1 MLRLCPQTSHAL
13 PLLVDHGSM
22 VEYCSS
28 LPPDI
33 QCQRQERQAA
43 SSHSSYPGSPRSGR
57 FSTGQPAAER
67 ASVHEVMPQSDFQ
80 RQVLRILHIMRLAQQ
95 EQGDLLHE
103 VSRQLVHSDP
113 IVAEA
118 PLVPTP
124 FASCEA
130 LVDFNDSLN
139 EHMETRLVE
148 ELAQLGG
155 SEVRQ
160 STRKILEYLLTDY
173 VAAEFSW
180 LGQKGKRKFGQLKL
194 PHLIIRAVRKNIRLS
209 AATRYEVES
218 EIKTWLR
225 HAKERCTSQRAL
237 TDHAPS
243 QQD

>member
-1 MLRLCPQTSHAL
+1 
-13 PLLVDHGSM
+13 
-22 VEYCSS
+22 
-28 LPPDI
+28 
-33 QCQRQERQAA
+33 
-43 SSHSSYPGSPRSGR
+43 
-57 FSTGQPAAER
+57 
-67 ASVHEVMPQSDFQ
+67 MPQSDFQ

-103 VSRQLVHSDP
+103 VSRQRVHSDP

-194 PHLIIRAVRKNIRLS
+194 PQLIIRHSSFRK
-209 AATRYEVES
+209 
-218 EIKTWLR
+218 
-225 HAKERCTSQRAL
+225 
-237 TDHAPS
+237 
-243 QQD
+243 